1 MTKMTNYLESKLANH
16 VLKNTAYTPPT
27 TLYVAM
33 HTADPTETG
42 TVSEITTATFAT
54 YARKAVT
61 LGAESGG
68 VCLNSADVTW
78 DNCPAITISHLS
90 IWDALTG
97 GNALFYGP
105 LTAAQ
110 VMASGNT
117 FRLPTG
123 QLSAGFD

>member
-27 TLYVAM
+27 NIYVAL

-42 TVSEITTATFAT
+42 AVSEITTASFPT
-54 YARKAVT
+54 YARKQVIM
-61 LGAESGG
+61 GAESGG
-68 VCLNSADVTW
+68 ICLNSADILW
-78 DNCPAITISHLS
+78 DNCPAITISHVS
-90 IWDALTG
+90 IWDALSG

-105 LTAAQ
+105 LSSAQ

-117 FRLPTG
+117 FRYPTG
-123 QLSAGFD
+123 QLSVGFD

>member
-27 TLYVAM
+27 TLYIAL

-42 TVSEITTATFAT
+42 AVAEVTTGTYAT
-54 YARKAVT
+54 YVRKAVT

-68 VCLNSADVTW
+68 SCVSTADITW
-78 DNCPAITISHLS
+78 DALPAITISHVS
-90 IWDALTG
+90 VWDAASA

-105 LTAAQ
+105 LGASKT
-110 VMASGNT
+110 MASGDS
-117 FRLPTG
+117 FRLATG
-123 QLSAGFD
+123 QVTIGFD